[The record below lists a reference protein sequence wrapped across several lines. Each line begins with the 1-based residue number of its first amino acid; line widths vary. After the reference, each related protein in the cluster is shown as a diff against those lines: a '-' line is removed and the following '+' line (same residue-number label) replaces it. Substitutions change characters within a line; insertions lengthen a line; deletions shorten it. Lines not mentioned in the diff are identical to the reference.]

1 MKVSNSLIAV
11 AVAALLPLAAFAGDK
26 DKTPAPL
33 GSVASAEFNKL
44 DTNQDSRI
52 SRNEAASDSKLVF
65 ETADKNADGYID
77 SNEYMHRDMSKESAP
92 MSDTASSVNPDTDA
106 PKPR

>member
-1 MKVSNSLIAV
+1 MKLSKSLIAV
-11 AVAALLPLAAFAGDK
+11 AVSALLPLAAFAGDK
-26 DKTPAPL
+26 DKAPAPL
-33 GSVASAEFNKL
+33 GTVSSAEFNKL

-77 SNEYMHRDMSKESAP
+77 SNEYMHRDKS
-92 MSDTASSVNPDTDA
+92 SDIVPIPGTQSSVDPDTDA